1 MHSDSLQAKQ
11 RRRRFFVI
19 LSICLFIFGATIY
32 QHLERHSYNQAVND
46 TEVLGDKI
54 SYGDYTLAIEAL
66 GGLAVKERVSR
77 DGYARSNF
85 SSGWGMVD
93 GCDMRNRILQRDLAD
108 VVMDDDDCTV
118 LAGVL
123 EKDMFS
129 GKRIEFERGPDTS
142 GDIHIEHIVA
152 VSDAWQKG
160 AQELSYDE
168 RYAFFNDPLN
178 LIAIDGPTNMEKG
191 DKDAS
196 DWMPRPAYRCRY
208 VARQIA
214 IKKRYD
220 LWLDYSEHRA
230 MKQKLQTC
238 PMQVLPIQEESKQ

>member
-1 MHSDSLQAKQ
+1 MKDVEHSTI
-11 RRRRFFVI
+11 RRRRFVFLLLVALFSIVI
-19 LSICLFIFGATIY
+19 PLQQWHDVHTF
-32 QHLERHSYNQAVND
+32 NQSVPSSEIASEANHV
-46 TEVLGDKI
+46 
-54 SYGDYTLAIEAL
+54 LAIDAL
-66 GGLAVKERVSR
+66 GELAVRARVSS

-85 SSGWGMVD
+85 SNSGWGNKR
-93 GCDMRNRILQRDLAD
+93 GCDMRNRILQRDLVD
-108 VVMDDDDCTV
+108 VVLADDGCTV
-118 LAGVL
+118 LSGTL

-160 AQELSYDE
+160 AQDLTYNE

-191 DKDAS
+191 DKDAGE
-196 DWMPRPAYRCRY
+196 WMPRKAYRCRY

-214 IKKRYD
+214 IKLRYD
-220 LWLDYSEHRA
+220 LWLDEGEHRA
-230 MKQKLQTC
+230 MQRKLQRC
-238 PMQVLPIQEESKQ
+238 PSQVLPVQGAIQ